1 MKYVAR
7 SGLPSDRGARSRPF
21 IEYVARS
28 GSSSE
33 HGPSSEH
40 VARSGPYRRYDVLA
54 KWQSVSFD
62 DLTRDV
68 LRRRLTALPP
78 RRFLT
83 QADWDLLEAIVA
95 RLLPQ
100 PHDARP
106 VPITPWIDEMLHAN
120 RGEGF
125 RYADMPSMRD
135 AWRHGLA
142 AIDDEACARHR
153 RGFTEL
159 DNHRQDD
166 ALRAVQRGDVD
177 RERWKELPAA
187 RFFVHVLLKTVA
199 GIHYSHP
206 DAWSDIGFGGPASPR
221 GYVRLGFDERDPWE
235 AREES

>member
-83 QADWDLLEAIVA
+83 QAEWDLLEAIVA

-125 RYADMPSMRD
+125 RHADMPSMRD

-142 AIDDEACARHR
+142 AIDGEA
-153 RGFTEL
+153 
-159 DNHRQDD
+159 
-166 ALRAVQRGDVD
+166 
-177 RERWKELPAA
+177 
-187 RFFVHVLLKTVA
+187 
-199 GIHYSHP
+199 
-206 DAWSDIGFGGPASPR
+206 
-221 GYVRLGFDERDPWE
+221 
-235 AREES
+235 

>member
-1 MKYVAR
+1 
-7 SGLPSDRGARSRPF
+7 
-21 IEYVARS
+21 
-28 GSSSE
+28 
-33 HGPSSEH
+33 
-40 VARSGPYRRYDVLA
+40 VLA

-83 QADWDLLEAIVA
+83 QAEWDLLEAIVA

-125 RYADMPSMRD
+125 RHADMPSMRD

-142 AIDDEACARHR
+142 AIDGEACARHR
-153 RGFTEL
+153 RRCTEL
-159 DNHRQDD
+159 DSDRQDD
-166 ALRAVQRGDVD
+166 VLRAVQRGDVD
-177 RERWKELPAA
+177 GERWKELPAS
-187 RFFVHVLLKTVA
+187 RFFVHVLLKTAA

-235 AREES
+235 AREER